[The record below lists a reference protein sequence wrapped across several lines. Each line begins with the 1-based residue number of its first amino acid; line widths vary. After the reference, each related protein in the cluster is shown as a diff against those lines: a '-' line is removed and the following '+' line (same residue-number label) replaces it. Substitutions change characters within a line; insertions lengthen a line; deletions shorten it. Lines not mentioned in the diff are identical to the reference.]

1 MAKEKFKEYDSDND
15 GFLNINEFHNSI
27 IVLGLKIAIEDNK
40 ILYNSLLNNKKLDY
54 IQVIKDAKE
63 YIKNLKVENESQV
76 FLFFKF
82 CLQVYKRISGNKRSA
97 SSTTLKGS
105 NISLRENKR
114 SNSANITKSTI
125 DTSFN
130 GELRKADT
138 NDHPIIRHL
147 QRQAV
152 FKISNKYDL
161 DSFKD
166 EIYKYG
172 VNIDKYDSETN
183 NIHLIYPHLD
193 VVADGNT
200 FSCYLLLVYKLGK
213 GHRIIPDKYGK
224 LPDKRSG
231 INIFIIDNDVMCFDK
246 KWYRDLKELLKKYG
260 DPDSINIY
268 LQHIYVY
275 YIQLK

>member
-63 YIKNLKVENESQV
+63 YIKNLKVENES
-76 FLFFKF
+76 
-82 CLQVYKRISGNKRSA
+82 QVYKRISGNKRSA

-231 INIFIIDNDVMCFDK
+231 INMFYIDNDVMCFDK

-260 DPDSINIY
+260 DPDSINILIY